1 MKKLMKSLA
10 LLLALAFVLT
20 GFAGCSG
27 TDVSVA
33 AIQKRG
39 ELVMLTNAAFPPFEY
54 VEDGKEVGVDIDI
67 ANEIA
72 KDLGVT
78 LKVVNM
84 DFDPIVDYIKSGKGD
99 IGAAGMTITDERK
112 ESVDFSIEYV
122 KSKQY
127 IITLKDNT
135 DIKPDNLDGLTI
147 GVQTGTTGDTI
158 YASDEDVI
166 KAKEVKRY
174 KSVLEAASDL
184 KLGRL
189 DCIII
194 DELPAK
200 KVVEQNPEFKCEE
213 SVWEE
218 EWYAIAVQKGN
229 TTLLDA
235 VNKTLQRLL
244 DEGKI
249 DEYIVNHS

>member
-1 MKKLMKSLA
+1 MKKLIKTIALVLA
-10 LLLALAFVLT
+10 LTFVLL

-27 TDVSVA
+27 TDVSVSG
-33 AIQKRG
+33 IQARG

-99 IGAAGMTITDERK
+99 IGAAGMTVTEERK

-127 IITLKDNT
+127 VITMKDNT
-135 DIKPDNLDGLTI
+135 DIKVDNLDGLTI
-147 GVQTGTTGDTI
+147 GVQTGTTGDTV
-158 YASDEDVI
+158 YASDEEYV

-174 KSVLEAASDL
+174 KNALEAASDL
-184 KLGRL
+184 KLGRV
-189 DCIII
+189 DCVVI

-200 KVVEQNPEFKCEE
+200 KIVEENPELKCEE

-229 TTLLDA
+229 TTLLEA
-235 VNKTLQRLL
+235 VNNTLQRLM